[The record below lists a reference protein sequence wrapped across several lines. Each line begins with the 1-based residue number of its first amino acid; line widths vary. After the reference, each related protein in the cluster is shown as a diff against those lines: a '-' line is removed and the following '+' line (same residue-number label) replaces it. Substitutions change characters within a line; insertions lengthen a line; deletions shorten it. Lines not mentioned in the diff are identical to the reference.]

1 VTLTSRDKK
10 IVLVLV
16 PVVLLVGYW
25 FLLFSPQRK
34 AAAAAGE
41 ALAKQERRLEAA
53 EGKLASLSSVKLS
66 FASDYGSLVRLG
78 KAVPTSVDMPTL
90 LVQLDAAAKG
100 TGIRFTKIK
109 TGERDESAGAPA
121 SQAPKAPGSGNG
133 SQGAAAGGQPAQSGA
148 GKAAKGAGTATTG
161 ANSGSSKSPGGAP
174 AAAGEGGGEAAP
186 GGLDTVPLEF
196 GFKGKFFRLADFFHE
211 LKRFVRAANDR
222 IAVSGRLLTVDSL
235 KFTSTATDFPNVTAE
250 VKATVYL
257 APQTEGATA
266 GATPSGPGTPAGAP
280 PGPST
285 SPGAPTATATP

>member
-1 VTLTSRDKK
+1 MTLTSRDKK

-34 AAAAAGE
+34 DAAAAGE
-41 ALAKQERRLEAA
+41 ALAKQERRLEAS
-53 EGKLASLSSVKLS
+53 ESKLARLSSVKLS

-109 TGERDESAGAPA
+109 TGEREDSAGASGA
-121 SQAPKAPGSGNG
+121 QARKAPGSGSG
-133 SQGAAAGGQPAQSGA
+133 SQGAGAAPKDTKPAGASSQSQQ
-148 GKAAKGAGTATTG
+148 
-161 ANSGSSKSPGGAP
+161 SGGAP
-174 AAAGEGGGEAAP
+174 AAAGQAGAQAAP

-196 GFKGKFFRLADFFHE
+196 GFKGKFFRLSDFFHE
-211 LKRFVRAANDR
+211 LKGFVRAANER
-222 IAVSGRLLTVDSL
+222 IEVSGRLLTIDSL
-235 KFTSTATDFPNVTAE
+235 KFTSTARDFPNVTAE

-257 APQTEGATA
+257 APQAQGATA
-266 GATPSGPGTPAGAP
+266 GATPAGPGTPAGAASGAP
-280 PGPST
+280 AGPSPT
-285 SPGAPTATATP
+285 PGAPTAAAAP